1 MTTKLAIR
9 AVNKAI
15 IQALKTNDEVKALV
29 DDRVYARVPEGTPF
43 PYIRVGEANVL
54 PYDTKTSF
62 GEQVA
67 FVVHAWSIKPTNT
80 EVFAML
86 NAVHRALTSI
96 TTIPDFSLRSVGR
109 TNYEVFDDIDGKSVH
124 GVYRIQYIVNN
135 KE

>member
-1 MTTKLAIR
+1 MTTKLAVR

-29 DDRVYARVPEGTPF
+29 DDRVYARVPEGTTF
-43 PYIRVGEANVL
+43 PYMRVGEANVL

-67 FVVHAWSIKPTNT
+67 FVVHVWSIKPTNT

-86 NAVHRALTSI
+86 EAVHRALTSI